1 MKAVHFGAGNIGRG
15 FIGALL
21 DQSGYETIF
30 VDVNEELIHLLN
42 ERNQYQVKLAGDDSA
57 IEVRN
62 VSGLNSI
69 KQPQEVVKA
78 ITQADLVTT
87 AVGPNILPVISRLLS
102 EGLEKRM
109 EDQAGPLNVIAC
121 ENMIGGSEILKQHVM
136 ENMDEAF
143 HSQLEDSIG
152 FPNAAVD
159 RIVPDQ
165 HNEDPLTV
173 KVEPYYEWVVETPT
187 IKGAQPKVEGITYV
201 EDLTPYIERKLFTVN
216 TGHAAAAYLGRY
228 YGHSTIK
235 DAMDDQRVKEKV
247 EGALSE
253 TGAVLIEKY
262 GFGKDQHGGYIEQII
277 KRFLNPDLSDE
288 VTRVGRG
295 PIRKLGPK
303 DRLVQPSV
311 EYLERLK
318 KDPNHLVEVIAAALS
333 YRNEADPEAKELQD
347 KVQENGPGSAFQD
360 ISELSNDHR
369 LVQLVDR
376 KYKEMNE

>member
-21 DQSGYETIF
+21 DQSGYETVF
-30 VDVNEELIHLLN
+30 VDVNEALIDLLN
-42 ERNQYQVKLAGDDSA
+42 ERNQYLVELAGDDSY
-57 IEVRN
+57 IKVKN
-62 VSGLNSI
+62 VSGLNSM
-69 KQPQEVVKA
+69 KQPKDVVEA
-78 ITQADLVTT
+78 IAQADLVTT
-87 AVGPNILPVISRLLS
+87 AVGPNILPVIAKLLA
-102 EGLEKRM
+102 EGVEKRIT
-109 EDQAGPLNVIAC
+109 DQSGPLNVIAC
-121 ENMIGGSEILKQHVM
+121 ENMIGGSETLKQHVL
-136 ENMDEAF
+136 ENMDETLQN
-143 HSQLEDSIG
+143 QLEDSIG

-187 IKGAQPKVEGITYV
+187 IKGVQPQVEGITYV

-216 TGHAAAAYLGRY
+216 TGHAATAYLGSY

-235 DAMDDQRVKEKV
+235 DAMDDHRVKEKV

-262 GFGKDQHGGYIEQII
+262 GFGKEQHEAYIDQII
-277 KRFLNPDLSDE
+277 NRFLNPDLSDE
-288 VTRVGRG
+288 VTRVGRA

-303 DRLVQPSV
+303 DRLVRPAV

-318 KDPNHLVEVIAAALS
+318 EDPQYLVTVIAAALS
-333 YRNEADPEAKELQD
+333 YKNESDTEAKELQD
-347 KVQENGPGSAFQD
+347 KILDQGLTGAFQE

-369 LVQLVDR
+369 LVQLVE
-376 KYKEMNE
+376 KMYKDMN